1 MSNMLDIG
9 NDMPVSVDV
18 YTDELVVDIDI
29 SDGAMIDIDVD
40 PGIIAYTSN
49 NYNDLDNKPRI
60 NGVTLTGDKSF
71 PDLDLHT
78 ISTME
83 LLNILT

>member
-9 NDMPVSVDV
+9 TDIPVSVDV
-18 YTDELVVDIDI
+18 YTDELAVDIDI

-49 NYNDLDNKPRI
+49 NYNDLDNKPKI

>member
-9 NDMPVSVDV
+9 TDIPVSVDV

>member
-1 MSNMLDIG
+1 MNRLLDIG
-9 NDMPVSVDV
+9 NDIPVAVEV
-18 YTDELVVDIDI
+18 YTEELVVETDILNESYMDI
-29 SDGAMIDIDVD
+29 EVI

-49 NYNDLDNKPRI
+49 NYNDLDNKPKI

-78 ISTME
+78 LTIAE
-83 LLNILT
+83 ILDILK

>member
-9 NDMPVSVDV
+9 TDMPVSVDV

-78 ISTME
+78 LTIAE
-83 LLNILT
+83 ILDILK

>member
-9 NDMPVSVDV
+9 TDIPVSVDV

-60 NGVTLTGDKSF
+60 NGVQLTGDKSF

>member
-9 NDMPVSVDV
+9 TDIPVSVDV

-78 ISTME
+78 LTIAE
-83 LLNILT
+83 ILDILK

>member
-9 NDMPVSVDV
+9 TDIPVSVDV

-49 NYNDLDNKPRI
+49 NYNDLDNKPKI

>member
-9 NDMPVSVDV
+9 TDIPVSVDV

-49 NYNDLDNKPRI
+49 NYNDLDNKPKI

-78 ISTME
+78 LTIAE
-83 LLNILT
+83 ILDILK